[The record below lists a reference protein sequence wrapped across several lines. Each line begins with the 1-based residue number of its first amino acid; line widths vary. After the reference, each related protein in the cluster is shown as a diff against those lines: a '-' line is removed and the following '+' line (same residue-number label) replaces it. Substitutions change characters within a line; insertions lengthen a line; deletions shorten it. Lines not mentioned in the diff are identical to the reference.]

1 MTLKRVGDPPVSHR
15 TDSHSSLLDQAVFTV
30 RSVSEAAWD
39 GIAQPSTAVLSS
51 FELLFLLDGEAVF
64 SQKDQ
69 QIDAHPDDVLLL
81 SPFTPYTISPV
92 EGRPLRCLSIH
103 FLLSPSYLERVFD
116 AMFHSRSGLGVT
128 PADPETIRRLMRTA
142 LNRWNKG
149 ASNAAALACAVLQ
162 TVLPELADEAFDPR
176 EAPYT
181 YTRSQADLIDRAV
194 RLASEGLEGPIRIQ
208 NLVRDLGVSESR
220 LNKTFNDVLGIPPSR
235 YFMNMKMRRVEEL
248 VGQSDRTMEEI
259 SSSMGFSSVFHLSRA
274 YKDTFGVSPSQ
285 YRKQCRLGFVK

>member
-51 FELLFLLDGEAVF
+51 FELLFLLDGAAVF

-128 PADPETIRRLMRTA
+128 PTDPETIRRLMRMA

-259 SSSMGFSSVFHLSRA
+259 SSSMGFSSAFHLSRA
-274 YKDTFGVSPSQ
+274 YKDTLGVSPSQ
-285 YRKQCRLGFVK
+285 YRKQYRLGLVK

>member
-1 MTLKRVGDPPVSHR
+1 M
-15 TDSHSSLLDQAVFTV
+15 FTV

-259 SSSMGFSSVFHLSRA
+259 SSSMGFSSAFHLSRA